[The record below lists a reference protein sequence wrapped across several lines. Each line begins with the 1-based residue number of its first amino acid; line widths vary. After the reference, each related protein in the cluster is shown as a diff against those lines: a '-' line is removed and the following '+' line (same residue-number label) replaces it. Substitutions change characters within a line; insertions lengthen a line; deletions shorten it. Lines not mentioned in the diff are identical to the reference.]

1 MKEYFNHI
9 LAMHK
14 NRSLYFK
21 MVLAIIINMLL
32 AFMFNNGSMDIHFA
46 FPVIFFVVT
55 LISFLK
61 SKKTRKIS

>member
-9 LAMHK
+9 LEMHK

-32 AFMFNNGSMDIHFA
+32 AFMFNNGSMDIYFA

-55 LISFLK
+55 LISFLNDK
-61 SKKTRKIS
+61 EKKKN